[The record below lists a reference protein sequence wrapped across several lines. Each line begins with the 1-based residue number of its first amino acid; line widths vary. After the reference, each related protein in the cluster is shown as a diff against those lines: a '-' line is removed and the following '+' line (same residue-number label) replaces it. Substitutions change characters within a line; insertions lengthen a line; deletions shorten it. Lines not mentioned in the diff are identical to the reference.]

1 MAGDETLQFLEHLRH
16 NNRLTKTIGNGEP
29 TEQGGSARARGK
41 LRELTD
47 LSAGEFADE
56 AARFADLDRVTL
68 QEMLS
73 APPLGAPFSQRFLR
87 EMMVFPYQAGDGG
100 VVLAVAD
107 PTDTAARR
115 AAENVVTAGV
125 TIKAGSVE
133 ELTIVLQHRLCWGD
147 VQLTGGGATLQ
158 PPHNACQK

>member
-29 TEQGGSARARGK
+29 TEQGGSARSRGK
-41 LRELTD
+41 LWELTD

-100 VVLAVAD
+100 VVLAVAR
-107 PTDTAARR
+107 PTG
-115 AAENVVTAGV
+115 NAGRG
-125 TIKAGSVE
+125 AGGNG
-133 ELTIVLQHRLCWGD
+133 LR
-147 VQLTGGGATLQ
+147 GGG
-158 PPHNACQK
+158 